1 MNKKLKRWLSA
12 AAAFVIAA
20 GVFAFN
26 GADMVSAAESAEG
39 DTVKVTMSFDYSS
52 IGTEEALKELTFDA
66 DMEDITV
73 EMPKNSTV
81 YDAVLKAEKEHG
93 DVIEADETSKYI
105 SKVYGLGNALEGVGE
120 LLGFED
126 IPTSPYNYTWA
137 GWIYSVDGETAG
149 VGAADYKLDKD
160 AEINFRYQLAYKDGG
175 AYDWDFVDA
184 YNDVKEN
191 IEKAESLDSKD
202 FTEAQRKALD
212 KAIADAKKIK
222 SQIDD
227 ESGGLWA
234 LYFQDKGTGLW
245 GPGSPTESLQ
255 NTAKS
260 LSSAINGDIAP
271 ESIEVEDI
279 GNVYVG
285 KKTKINY
292 RVMPEGA
299 SQEVTYEVTPI
310 SGEIEAGDGYVTG
323 KKAGLVLL
331 QIYSKENPA
340 AVNKS
345 ITINVKE
352 LPQNVKDADKIF
364 EETASYISSVLEPE
378 YDDWMVMGLARSGK
392 LTDEQKK
399 EYYSRVVNYLDS
411 EERLYATDY
420 ARTIIGLTS
429 AGWDVTDVNGENLL
443 EHLSDLDF
451 ATQSGVNA
459 AAYTLIAYD
468 SHDYDI
474 PELES
479 GDTNKKSSKQTT
491 RQALVSYLLDAEIT
505 DEDGNKS
512 GGWNYDTASKE
523 ADVDMSAMVLQALAP
538 YYDSSSDVKAACD
551 RTLERL
557 SGIQKESGAFE
568 SWGSENAS
576 STAEV
581 IVALTALGVDVDGDQ
596 RFKKNGNSVIDGM
609 NSLAA
614 EGGGYRYGDDPA
626 PNSYATKQGYYGMAA
641 YYRFLSGENSLYDMT
656 DVRIS
661 ENPQIGGGNNGS
673 DTGDQLGSE
682 GSGNDLGNSNTDVT
696 NGVGNADKV
705 TGTETGDDFNIAVI
719 AAVAIAALM
728 AALVLLVIWRRKD
741 SKSI

>member
-1 MNKKLKRWLSA
+1 MKKKLKRWLSA

-20 GVFAFN
+20 GVFTFN

-39 DTVKVTMSFDYSS
+39 DTVKVTMSFDCSS

-73 EMPKNSTV
+73 EIPKNSTV

-105 SKVYGLGNALEGVGE
+105 SKIYGLGNALEGVGE

-160 AEINFRYQLAYKDGG
+160 AEINFRYQLAYKEGG

-191 IEKAESLDSKD
+191 IEKAESLDAKD

-673 DTGDQLGSE
+673 DTGDQSGSE

>member
-149 VGAADYKLDKD
+149 VGAADYKLDRD
-160 AEINFRYQLAYKDGG
+160 AEINFRYQLAYKEGG

-191 IEKAESLDSKD
+191 IEKAESLDTKD
-202 FTEAQRKALD
+202 FTETQRKALD

-271 ESIEVEDI
+271 ESIEVEDL

-429 AGWDVTDVNGENLL
+429 TGWDVTDVNGENLL

-673 DTGDQLGSE
+673 DTGDQSGSE

>member
-1 MNKKLKRWLSA
+1 MKKKLKRWLSA

-149 VGAADYKLDKD
+149 VGAADYKLDRD
-160 AEINFRYQLAYKDGG
+160 AEINFRYQLAYKEGG

-191 IEKAESLDSKD
+191 IEKAESLDTKD
-202 FTEAQRKALD
+202 FTETQRKALD

-673 DTGDQLGSE
+673 DTGDQSGSE

>member
-1 MNKKLKRWLSA
+1 MKKKLKRWLSA

-149 VGAADYKLDKD
+149 VGAADYKLDRD
-160 AEINFRYQLAYKDGG
+160 AEINFRYQLAYKEGG

-191 IEKAESLDSKD
+191 IEKAESLDTKD
-202 FTEAQRKALD
+202 FTETQRKALD

-523 ADVDMSAMVLQALAP
+523 ADVDMSDMVLQALAP

-673 DTGDQLGSE
+673 DTGDQL
-682 GSGNDLGNSNTDVT
+682 
-696 NGVGNADKV
+696 
-705 TGTETGDDFNIAVI
+705 
-719 AAVAIAALM
+719 
-728 AALVLLVIWRRKD
+728 
-741 SKSI
+741 

>member
-149 VGAADYKLDKD
+149 VGAADYKLDRD
-160 AEINFRYQLAYKDGG
+160 AEINFRYQLAYKEGG

-191 IEKAESLDSKD
+191 IEKAESLDTKD
-202 FTEAQRKALD
+202 FTETQRKALD

-271 ESIEVEDI
+271 ESIEVEDL

>member
-149 VGAADYKLDKD
+149 VGAADYKLDRD
-160 AEINFRYQLAYKDGG
+160 AEINFRYQLAYKEGG

-191 IEKAESLDSKD
+191 IEKAESLDTKD
-202 FTEAQRKALD
+202 FTETQRKALD

-271 ESIEVEDI
+271 ESIEVEDL

-429 AGWDVTDVNGENLL
+429 TGWDVTDVNGENLL

>member
-149 VGAADYKLDKD
+149 VGAADYKLDRD
-160 AEINFRYQLAYKDGG
+160 AEINFRYQLAYKEGG

-191 IEKAESLDSKD
+191 IEKAESLDTKD
-202 FTEAQRKALD
+202 FTETQRKALD

-271 ESIEVEDI
+271 ESIEVEDL

-429 AGWDVTDVNGENLL
+429 TGWDVTDVNGENLL

-705 TGTETGDDFNIAVI
+705 TGTEIGDDFNIAVI

>member
-1 MNKKLKRWLSA
+1 MKKKLKRWLSA

-149 VGAADYKLDKD
+149 VGAADYKLDRD
-160 AEINFRYQLAYKDGG
+160 AEINFRYQLAYKEGG

-191 IEKAESLDSKD
+191 IEKAESLDTKD
-202 FTEAQRKALD
+202 FTETQRKALD

-271 ESIEVEDI
+271 ESIEVEDL

-673 DTGDQLGSE
+673 DTGDQSGSE
-682 GSGNDLGNSNTDVT
+682 GSGSDLGNSNTDVT

-728 AALVLLVIWRRKD
+728 AALILLVIWRRKD